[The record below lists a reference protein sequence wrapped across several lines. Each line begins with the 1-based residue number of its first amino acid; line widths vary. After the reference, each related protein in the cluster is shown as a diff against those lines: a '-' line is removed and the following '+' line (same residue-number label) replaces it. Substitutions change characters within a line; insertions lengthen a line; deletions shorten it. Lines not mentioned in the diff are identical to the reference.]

1 MEGAGRGHGEDATEQ
16 GARSRRKGRG
26 GSVSDGIQQGLAVL
40 SALGEVLEE
49 TLRETRDR
57 GEASTG
63 RAKEALRSAAA
74 RAQEAAGE
82 ARERFNLV
90 SRTDFEQLQERVEE
104 LDRRLK
110 NLEGVAHAP
119 GAGASRPESD

>member
-1 MEGAGRGHGEDATEQ
+1 MEGAGGGHGEDTGE

-40 SALGEVLEE
+40 SALKEVLEE
-49 TLRETRDR
+49 TLRDTRDR

-63 RAKEALRSAAA
+63 RAKEAFRSAAA

-110 NLEGVAHAP
+110 DLEGAARVPDPA
-119 GAGASRPESD
+119 ASRPERD